1 MGVGRAQGWERGG
14 QSGPPKEG
22 RGGGLLTMLVLDPPW
37 WEAVP
42 SSLNGPK
49 LRGAEGSTFSL
60 CPKLNPEVTCPGDP
74 KLTGFLVM
82 QWKKGPSLGPSP
94 SVLCTLLSKVLRG
107 LLLTHPPSW
116 MHTCLTSY
124 QLQVQPV
131 PCGMTKAMTSG
142 LWTWLFRKFAFC
154 R

>member
-1 MGVGRAQGWERGG
+1 MSFSTHTMLFVHGILWDKLIIKSHGGGKGAGVRKRGAKW
-14 QSGPPKEG
+14 PPKRGEG

-82 QWKKGPSLGPSP
+82 Q
-94 SVLCTLLSKVLRG
+94 
-107 LLLTHPPSW
+107 
-116 MHTCLTSY
+116 
-124 QLQVQPV
+124 
-131 PCGMTKAMTSG
+131 
-142 LWTWLFRKFAFC
+142 
-154 R
+154 